1 MLPITGPVSQIGF
14 YDTDSVNSSLPEQ
27 NARHFEKDIFKCIFL
42 NENIWISIK
51 ISLKFVPK
59 GSINHI
65 SALVQIMDWH
75 RLGDK
80 PLSEPMLNQFTDAY
94 MRHYV
99 EMSLKKYVHGPWE
112 YSYSLCYFMWICLI
126 TIFDFKCLVIP
137 SNLISTY
144 EKVLCGILSTSFL
157 RQQWYDWV

>member
-1 MLPITGPVSQIGF
+1 MLPITGPVSQIGV

-27 NARHFEKDIFKCIFL
+27 NARHFQKDIFKCIFL

-99 EMSLKKYVHGPWE
+99 EMSLKKICPRAVRIFVQFVLFYVDMLNNHIW
-112 YSYSLCYFMWICLI
+112 FQM
-126 TIFDFKCLVIP
+126 
-137 SNLISTY
+137 
-144 EKVLCGILSTSFL
+144 LSHS
-157 RQQWYDWV
+157 Q